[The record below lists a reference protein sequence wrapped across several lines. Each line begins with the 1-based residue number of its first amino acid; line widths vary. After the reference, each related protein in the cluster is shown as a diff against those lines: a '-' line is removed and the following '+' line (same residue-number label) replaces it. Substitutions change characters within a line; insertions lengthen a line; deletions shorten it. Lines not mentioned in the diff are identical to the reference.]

1 MSGSELET
9 LIEGLEVN
17 GLLDYA
23 YLLTGYIG
31 SIFHRH
37 SLSPPHNGDRI

>member
-17 GLLDYA
+17 GLLDYQ

-31 SIFHRH
+31 FIFVRF
-37 SLSPPHNGDRI
+37 LLTCIRF